1 MAFSIESRVPFLT
14 IPIAEF
20 LFSLPE
26 HYLIS
31 EKGTTKHIF
40 REAMRDIMPDSHIDR
55 KDKIGFA
62 TPENNWL
69 FAGRVKLRK
78 WIQNAPS
85 VPFLEK
91 EILLFEFD
99 QAVSKKQPLD
109 GKIWRWICYL
119 KWCEIM
125 KIEFM

>member
-1 MAFSIESRVPFLT
+1 MARGLT
-14 IPIAEF
+14 SAVKTELATGAINPIILLE
-20 LFSLPE
+20 
-26 HYLIS
+26 
-31 EKGTTKHIF
+31 
-40 REAMRDIMPDSHIDR
+40 
-55 KDKIGFA
+55 IGFA

-99 QAVSKKQPLD
+99 KAVSKKQPLD